1 MKFISPLI
9 FGSTNIDV
17 LMKNSISES
26 FFKQNYVTDGRSRDP
41 SNLPSLGIIGVKD
54 HSVGK

>member
-26 FFKQNYVTDGRSRDP
+26 FFKQNYITDGRSRDP
-41 SNLPSLGIIGVKD
+41 TNLPSLGIIGVKNQN
-54 HSVGK
+54 VGK